1 MPLSMVQVGEKK
13 TIISLHR
20 EDAMKQH
27 LLDLGFVSGQ
37 QIEIV
42 GRNENG
48 LILSLKGVRLAL
60 NRGLAQRINVA

>member
-1 MPLSMVQVGEKK
+1 MPLSMVKIGEKK
-13 TIISLHR
+13 TIISLHG
-20 EDAMKQH
+20 EDTMKQH

-37 QIEIV
+37 QVEIV
-42 GRNENG
+42 GKNPHG